1 MRPVATR
8 RCNLSLL
15 ENYEGS
21 QPLSALDG
29 EKLDWRRG
37 VDFFFSLSLIS
48 GIVALGTCAAQQTE
62 FSSVV
67 YYR

>member
-29 EKLDWRRG
+29 EKLDWRGG
-37 VDFFFSLSLIS
+37 VDFFFLSRIS